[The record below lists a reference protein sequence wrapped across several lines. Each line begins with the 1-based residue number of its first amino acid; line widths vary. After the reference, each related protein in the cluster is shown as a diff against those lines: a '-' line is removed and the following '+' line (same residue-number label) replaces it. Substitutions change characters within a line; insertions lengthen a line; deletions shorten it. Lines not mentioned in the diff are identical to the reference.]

1 MQIMSNSDL
10 KISKFENQGG
20 ISIKSENHPSIT
32 NSVNLKEKNAD
43 NKLVDIDEQKKDEIV
58 RQSSHFSLKD
68 FISSKKGKI
77 ILAIVAVI
85 IVSII
90 VIAIVLSTKTSS
102 DNDNDDNNNTILTNT
117 EEIITTE
124 IIIKEICNYTEL
136 NEIIIES
143 SEYLSSLNELEY
155 PYSTLDNFKDALN
168 YGNSLLNKEIC
179 SQDEIDNAKEKL
191 STSFTNL
198 KSKKGI
204 NYKIPLIDN
213 SFDINRGFY
222 HPGGLYKNEDFERVK
237 KQLAEG
243 NELVTAAYNVLKT
256 AEFAQPNAATY
267 PTEKIVRE
275 SNGGNY
281 INACRGASIAFQ
293 NALRWKI
300 EGNEECAK
308 HAVDVLMSWA
318 KTTKMVTGDSNYPLA
333 TGLYGYQFAQAAEL
347 MRDYE
352 GWNKEDFDY
361 FKNWML
367 TVWYPLCLRFLRFRN
382 GTWQN
387 VGKWWRA
394 PGHYWSNWGLCN
406 VLAVISIGILCDDV
420 FIYNEGISF
429 FKYDQEGTFED
440 PRTVEVIKNDGLT
453 EFLGNLV
460 VTTTISELETGAY
473 HKLGQMNESGRD
485 IGHDLMSAGL
495 TIDLAHQ
502 GYQQGDD
509 LFAYMDHRVAA
520 GIEYVAAQ
528 TQDIDNLPWTNY
540 QYGDSRFYYTDSR
553 AYIMTAPCKGTG
565 YRPIWGT
572 VIGHYEGI
580 KGVIMPFTRMIYN
593 ETGIDG
599 GASGPTSGYY
609 DHLGY
614 SVLLNTRDG
623 VAPENKIP
631 TELKGKILYSG
642 DLSALVPSIDVEK
655 KLGNVNENI
664 ISHTELGGL
673 INTFV
678 INNNV
683 GVPKGETLILI
694 PELPDEE
701 TDTNLWE
708 WNTGETTRNLTII
721 ADKSFAYRVIYTN
734 QNGIKSE
741 QLFTIAVQEDCL
753 PTSADQYIYFND
765 TVIGNNTANVN
776 SGDTLT
782 LELKVHDDYGNIL
795 WSTGDTKYTVSIPCI
810 YTSRNITAIYTSHCG
825 RNNIFVFNLYIDTI

>member
-1 MQIMSNSDL
+1 MSNSDL

-429 FKYDQEGTFED
+429 LNM
-440 PRTVEVIKNDGLT
+440 IKR
-453 EFLGNLV
+453 EH
-460 VTTTISELETGAY
+460 S
-473 HKLGQMNESGRD
+473 
-485 IGHDLMSAGL
+485 
-495 TIDLAHQ
+495 
-502 GYQQGDD
+502 
-509 LFAYMDHRVAA
+509 
-520 GIEYVAAQ
+520 
-528 TQDIDNLPWTNY
+528 
-540 QYGDSRFYYTDSR
+540 
-553 AYIMTAPCKGTG
+553 
-565 YRPIWGT
+565 
-572 VIGHYEGI
+572 
-580 KGVIMPFTRMIYN
+580 
-593 ETGIDG
+593 
-599 GASGPTSGYY
+599 
-609 DHLGY
+609 
-614 SVLLNTRDG
+614 
-623 VAPENKIP
+623 KI
-631 TELKGKILYSG
+631 
-642 DLSALVPSIDVEK
+642 
-655 KLGNVNENI
+655 
-664 ISHTELGGL
+664 
-673 INTFV
+673 
-678 INNNV
+678 
-683 GVPKGETLILI
+683 
-694 PELPDEE
+694 
-701 TDTNLWE
+701 
-708 WNTGETTRNLTII
+708 
-721 ADKSFAYRVIYTN
+721 
-734 QNGIKSE
+734 QE
-741 QLFTIAVQEDCL
+741 QL
-753 PTSADQYIYFND
+753 
-765 TVIGNNTANVN
+765 
-776 SGDTLT
+776 
-782 LELKVHDDYGNIL
+782 
-795 WSTGDTKYTVSIPCI
+795 
-810 YTSRNITAIYTSHCG
+810 R
-825 RNNIFVFNLYIDTI
+825 